1 MPFYEYAC
9 KECDHKLEVLQK
21 MNDPLLE
28 KCPVCGKNSLK
39 KLISATTFR
48 LKGSGWYETD
58 FKGNKKSEDSEKSDS
73 SKKTS
78 EKSDSSEKT
87 SEKSDSSKKSEK
99 KEKTN
104 TSPAAPKTSASSAS
118 TGN

>member
-1 MPFYEYAC
+1 MLMPFYEYAC

-58 FKGNKKSEDSEKSDS
+58 FKGSKKSEDSEKSKD

-78 EKSDSSEKT
+78 EKSDG
-87 SEKSDSSKKSEK
+87 SKKSEN

-104 TSPAAPKTSASSAS
+104 TSPSAAKTSASSTS